1 MTGPAAE
8 RWGGLVHARATAMAA
23 AAAETGRGDPY
34 PQRLLAWARSVMG
47 TGDQDPVLALLRTE
61 LPPGSSLL
69 DVGAGSGR
77 FAVPLAGE
85 GIEVVAVEP
94 NSVLVDLML
103 DEAERT
109 GAVIRVRPIPI
120 RFEDV
125 PSSVRAD
132 VALCSYVLPLVP
144 DAGPFVAKLDAAA
157 RNRVVLAMAAFGAD
171 PLHDVLWERLHGQ
184 ALPPLPTW
192 LDAVDLVAEVTGVR
206 PTVDVLMSPQTVT
219 HADLGAAVEHHR
231 MSMTLPDDDATRA
244 SLRELLEPWYVPG
257 EGGVRAVVPAR
268 PTAVLR
274 WAPTGLDD

>member
-1 MTGPAAE
+1 VTGPAVQ
-8 RWGGLVHARATAMAA
+8 RWGELVRARGEAMAA
-23 AAAETGRGDPY
+23 AAAGDAY

-47 TGDQDPVLALLRTE
+47 TGDHDPLLPLLRAE
-61 LPPGSSLL
+61 LSEGGSLL
-69 DVGAGSGR
+69 DVGSGAGR
-77 FAVPLAGE
+77 FAVPLAGA

-109 GAVIRVRPIPI
+109 GAVIRVRPVPI

-132 VALCSYVLPLVP
+132 VVLCSYVLPLVA
-144 DAGPFVAKLDAAA
+144 DAGPFVAKLHAAA
-157 RNRVVLAMAAFGAD
+157 RRRVVLALAAFGAD
-171 PLHDVLWERLHGQ
+171 PLHDLLWERLHGQ
-184 ALPPLPTW
+184 PLPTLPTW
-192 LDAVDLVAEVTGVR
+192 LDAADLVAEVTGVR
-206 PTVDVLMSPQTVT
+206 PVVDVLMSPQAVT

-231 MSMTLPDDDATRA
+231 MSMTLPDDDVTRA
-244 SLRELLEPWYVPG
+244 TLRELLGPWYETG

-274 WAPTGLDD
+274 WAPAGLDD